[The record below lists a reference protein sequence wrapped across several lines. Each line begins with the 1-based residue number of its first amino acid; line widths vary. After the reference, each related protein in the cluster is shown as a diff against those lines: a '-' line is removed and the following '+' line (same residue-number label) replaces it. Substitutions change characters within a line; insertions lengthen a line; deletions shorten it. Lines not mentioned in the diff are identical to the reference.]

1 MTTTMTSLAWGTD
14 MAKYLKDM
22 SDFDINL
29 KLVRGL
35 RLGSN
40 EGPVS
45 GMDFDEIGGTSV
57 VYYERV
63 FEEVRGVPG
72 IHTMARLVKRTVDFC
87 NDPAKAFPL
96 IEANKIDLRYNHSD
110 ASWEASRGTLWTA
123 HVNPLRA
130 AMGLLTV
137 LLDEKEKGL

>member
-1 MTTTMTSLAWGTD
+1 

-40 EGPVS
+40 EGPAVGRS
-45 GMDFDEIGGTSV
+45 FDDFGGSSV

-63 FEEVRGVPG
+63 PYKVLNNPV
-72 IHTMARLVKRTVDFC
+72 IHMEMRLEKRTVDFC
-87 NDPAKAFPL
+87 NDPKAAFPL

-110 ASWEASRGTLWTA
+110 ATWEASRGTLWTA
-123 HVNPLRA
+123 HINPLRA

-137 LLDEKEKGL
+137 LLDEQEKGL

>member
-1 MTTTMTSLAWGTD
+1 MP
-14 MAKYLKDM
+14 KYLKDM

-35 RLGSN
+35 RLGSG
-40 EGPVS
+40 EGPEGRGS
-45 GMDFDEIGGTSV
+45 RDWEDYGGGSSV

-63 FEEVRGVPG
+63 THEVLGNPQFSRE
-72 IHTMARLVKRTVDFC
+72 MRLEKRKVDFC
-87 NDPAKAFPL
+87 NDPSKAFQL

>member
-1 MTTTMTSLAWGTD
+1 

-35 RLGSN
+35 HLGSS
-40 EGPVS
+40 EGPDGRGSRDWGDYS
-45 GMDFDEIGGTSV
+45 GSSV

-63 FEEVRGVPG
+63 PYKVLNNPV
-72 IHTMARLVKRTVDFC
+72 IHMEMRLEKRTVDFC
-87 NDPAKAFPL
+87 NDPKAAFPL
-96 IEANKIDLRYNHSD
+96 IEANKIDLRYNHAD
-110 ASWEASRGTLWTA
+110 ATWEASRGTLWTA
-123 HVNPLRA
+123 HINPLRA

>member
-1 MTTTMTSLAWGTD
+1 

-22 SDFDINL
+22 SDYEVNL

-40 EGPVS
+40 EGPAGERGCRDWGDYGCGS
-45 GMDFDEIGGTSV
+45 EV

-72 IHTMARLVKRTVDFC
+72 IHTMARLLKRKVDFC
-87 NDPAKAFPL
+87 NDPSKAFPL

-110 ASWEASRGTLWTA
+110 ASWEASHGTLWTA
-123 HVNPLRA
+123 HANPLRA
-130 AMGLLTV
+130 AMGLLVV
-137 LLDEKEKGL
+137 LLEEKEKGL